1 MVKMK
6 ALNPLIIAVGL
17 LLQMLPFQVN
27 AQVSYPED
35 GWWWDA
41 DASGRG
47 YFIERQKDYIFVAAF
62 IYAEDGSPE
71 WLTSNGEY
79 LPAEVEADDIGSFT
93 GKVYRTYDGQCIGC
107 DYIAPLEIESERSPL
122 TITFNDRQHG
132 ILDWF
137 GESIPISRFFWSWA
151 DVRIS

>member
-27 AQVSYPED
+27 AQVSYPEG

-47 YFIERQKDYIFVAAF
+47 YFIERQK
-62 IYAEDGSPE
+62 
-71 WLTSNGEY
+71 TTY
-79 LPAEVEADDIGSFT
+79 L
-93 GKVYRTYDGQCIGC
+93 
-107 DYIAPLEIESERSPL
+107 
-122 TITFNDRQHG
+122 
-132 ILDWF
+132 
-137 GESIPISRFFWSWA
+137 
-151 DVRIS
+151 